1 MRVSLLAL
9 ILAALVALVGCG
21 SDSGSSTG
29 PSFEELYGQGLT
41 KYVGMFD
48 PANEPEAVEGVK
60 TFHFAVPDDPAAEP
74 RGPLCLRGTE
84 YTIDTREG
92 SSDELVIF
100 LQAEIVVSPTTSPAR
115 PRP

>member
-1 MRVSLLAL
+1 MF
-9 ILAALVALVGCG
+9 
-21 SDSGSSTG
+21 G
-29 PSFEELYGQGLT
+29 PS
-41 KYVGMFD
+41 
-48 PANEPEAVEGVK
+48 NEPDAVEGVK

-100 LQAEIVVSPTTSPAR
+100 LQGGGACWEDFCSAFEETNS
-115 PRP
+115 